1 LTLAHGSA
9 ILITDEE
16 SHMAKFVL
24 TKASE
29 EGIRSKQVIAG
40 EWIDRHPHVR
50 GNDETTN
57 IVAEISRAAVVEFLL
72 NQDGLTSYDEAVGE
86 YNTD

>member
-1 LTLAHGSA
+1 M
-9 ILITDEE
+9 ITDEE
-16 SHMAKFVL
+16 SHMAEQFVL

-29 EGIRSKQVIAG
+29 EGIQRNRDIAG
-40 EWIDRHPHVR
+40 AWIDRHPHVR
-50 GNDETTN
+50 GNDATTN

-72 NQDGLTSYDEAVGE
+72 NKDGLTSYNEAVGE